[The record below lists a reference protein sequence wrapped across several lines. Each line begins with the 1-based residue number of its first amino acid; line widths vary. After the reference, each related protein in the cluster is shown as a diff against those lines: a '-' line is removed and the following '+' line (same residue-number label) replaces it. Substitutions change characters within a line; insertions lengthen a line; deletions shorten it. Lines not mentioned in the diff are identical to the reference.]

1 MVAYFGKGGGAVNS
15 REQALQR
22 RVAYLEAQNTALMT
36 VLDRAIQ
43 DIEVAESVACAFA
56 WDLFTEIDVTRAAAD
71 SLYSDPAYNAT
82 IGTADEIE
90 ESVIENWQKAV
101 EARK

>member
-1 MVAYFGKGGGAVNS
+1 MNT

-22 RVAYLEAQNTALMT
+22 RVAYLEAQNTALMM

-43 DIEVAESVACAFA
+43 YIEVAESVACAFA

-71 SLYSDPAYNAT
+71 NLYSDPAYNAT